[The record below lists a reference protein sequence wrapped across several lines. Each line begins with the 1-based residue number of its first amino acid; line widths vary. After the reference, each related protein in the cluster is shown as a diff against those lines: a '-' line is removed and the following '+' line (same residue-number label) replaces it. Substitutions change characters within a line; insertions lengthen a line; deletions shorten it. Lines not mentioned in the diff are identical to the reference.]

1 MGRQQSESKAKDEAY
16 ASLARS
22 TTIINEFKTD
32 IENKIQNISIQYQ
45 NNLDNVL
52 TENNVLKNDVDNLK
66 DDLSGLK
73 NDSVQIKNTQMEY
86 SQSTVKEM
94 AYLLEKIEN
103 EIAKLNELKHHVS
116 DLDDSLTALS
126 PDINKNAERINELDT
141 FKNKMEPLTIN
152 LTQDI
157 TTLKG
162 EGELAVDKLE
172 ELKAYSNKLEEA
184 IKTIQDNEKK
194 TVKELDEVKDDSETL
209 GEKIE
214 DLHDKLEKLNVNTS
228 EFKSFNTLVD
238 EKFNLFDSKLSGLE
252 DVNKNNLAEI
262 INIKEENFVQQEKV
276 KFVEALSAKVDS
288 MDEERKKAEALQI
301 EINEDMISKN
311 AAAIIDL
318 QGKYDKRLDNLEK
331 DSHQQS
337 EVDKDLANL
346 IEGLKNDSVRYS
358 TTLNELQIFVTEQ
371 QNENKNLLTA
381 GQKDL
386 EEKLINYENQ
396 LQVTYN
402 VMIDKQEEERNIM
415 KKDIDVLNEGMKH
428 KANLDDLESRLS
440 ALKNDQESINLD
452 IK

>member
-1 MGRQQSESKAKDEAY
+1 MGNSRVNQLDELRQQSEAKAKDDADAY
-16 ASLARS
+16 LARS

-94 AYLLEKIEN
+94 AHLLEKIEN
-103 EIAKLNELKHHVS
+103 EVAKLNELKHHVS

-141 FKNKMEPLTIN
+141 FKSKMEPLTIN

-276 KFVEALSAKVDS
+276 KFVEALSAKVDT

-301 EINEDMISKN
+301 EINEDMILKN

-318 QGKYDKRLDNLEK
+318 QGNYDKRLDNLEK

-358 TTLNELQIFVTEQ
+358 TTLN
-371 QNENKNLLTA
+371 
-381 GQKDL
+381 
-386 EEKLINYENQ
+386 
-396 LQVTYN
+396 
-402 VMIDKQEEERNIM
+402 
-415 KKDIDVLNEGMKH
+415 
-428 KANLDDLESRLS
+428 
-440 ALKNDQESINLD
+440 
-452 IK
+452 